1 MTSEERK
8 GHIKDRIRDLAR
20 DLLYYDRKEDE
31 ELSADDITGAIDGG
45 DIDIEWM
52 AAVFLAELK
61 EYLED

>member
-8 GHIKDRIRDLAR
+8 GHIKDRIKD
-20 DLLYYDRKEDE
+20 
-31 ELSADDITGAIDGG
+31 AIDGG

>member
-8 GHIKDRIRDLAR
+8 GHIEDRIKDLAR

-31 ELSADDITGAIDGG
+31 ELSADDITDAIDSG

-52 AAVFLAELK
+52 AAAFLAELK